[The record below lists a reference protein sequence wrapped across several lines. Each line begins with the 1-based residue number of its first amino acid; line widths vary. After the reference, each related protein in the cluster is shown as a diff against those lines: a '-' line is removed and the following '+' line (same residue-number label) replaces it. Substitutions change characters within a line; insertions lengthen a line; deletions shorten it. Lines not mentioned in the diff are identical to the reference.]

1 MPKVTTSFKASRRL
15 RCSLTDADF
24 KAFQERTY
32 GQELLGTFHIVSIKS
47 DRESAECLTQ
57 ALRLWR
63 SRYGPVS
70 LVFYANARERSQKGY
85 VEEPS
90 E

>member
-1 MPKVTTSFKASRRL
+1 MASRRL
-15 RCSLTDADF
+15 RCLLTDADF

-32 GQELLGTFHIVSIKS
+32 RQNLLDTFHIVSIKS
-47 DRESAECLTQ
+47 NRESAECLTQ

-63 SRYGPVS
+63 SGYGLVS
-70 LVFYANARERSQKGY
+70 LVFYANARERSDNDY